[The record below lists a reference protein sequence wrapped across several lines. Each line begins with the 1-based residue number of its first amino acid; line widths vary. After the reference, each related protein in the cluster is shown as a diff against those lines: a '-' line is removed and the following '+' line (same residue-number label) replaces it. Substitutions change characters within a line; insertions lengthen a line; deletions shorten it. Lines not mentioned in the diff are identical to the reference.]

1 MSKVILSNN
10 LEGYLSV
17 GAIGVGIDINKAA
30 RSSVSHGKAFKII
43 DTNEL
48 PTQISDAS
56 YPFSD
61 ALVLELEDNEV
72 SGFGSE
78 SSSYQKV

>member
-10 LEGYLSV
+10 SECYLSV

-30 RSSVSHGKAFKII
+30 KASVSHGEAFKIV
-43 DTNEL
+43 DTNQL
-48 PTQISDAS
+48 PIQMLDAS

-61 ALVLELEDNEV
+61 ALVLVLEDNAV

-78 SSSYQKV
+78 SDSYQEV

>member
-10 LEGYLSV
+10 SEGYLTV
-17 GAIGVGIDINKAA
+17 GAISSGVDVNRAAKA
-30 RSSVSHGKAFKII
+30 SVSHGTAFKVV
-43 DTNEL
+43 DANQL
-48 PTQISDAS
+48 PIQMLDAS

-61 ALVLELEDNEV
+61 ALVLVLEDNEV

-78 SSSYQKV
+78 SDKYQEV